1 MLIIAGTLTVDAE
14 HRGAMLESVK
24 PMVEATLAESGCQ
37 AYAFTPDPDDP
48 GLVRLYEL
56 WDSEDALAAHFASDH
71 MAEWR
76 ERSAKLPV
84 TARDI
89 AKYTVSTVSPLD

>member
-1 MLIIAGTLTVDAE
+1 MLIIAGTISVDPD
-14 HRGAMLESVK
+14 HRSRFLDEVA
-24 PMVEATLAESGCQ
+24 PMVAASRAEDGCQ
-37 AYAFTPDPDDP
+37 AYVFSADPTDTD
-48 GLVRLYEL
+48 LIRLYEL